1 MAMEQTLILIQCKD
15 EVGLVSSVSQVVS
28 QHEMNIITMRE
39 FVDETQQLFFARFV
53 CTGLK
58 HDVTA
63 IRQRL
68 EEVLP
73 KDAMV
78 KVHPPSDKK
87 VAVLVTKEAHCL
99 GDILVRHFFH
109 TLGAE
114 VACVLGNYDVLRSF
128 TEKFD
133 IPFHFVNH
141 EGKSRDDF
149 EKEIHR
155 VLLTYAPDYVLLA
168 KFMRI
173 LSPTFIKH
181 YPGRII
187 NIHHSFLPA
196 FIGANPYK
204 QAFVRGVKLIG
215 ATAHFVT
222 DDLDEGPIIAQDI
235 RSVNHTYKAEDMR
248 RAGKEIEKSVLAK
261 AISLVLEDR
270 VFMTGNKTVVF
281 E

>member
-1 MAMEQTLILIQCKD
+1 MEQTLILIQCRD
-15 EVGLVSSVSQVVS
+15 EVGLVSSVSQVVAR
-28 QHEMNIITMRE
+28 HGMNIITMRE
-39 FVDETQQLFFARFV
+39 FVDETQSLFFARFV

-58 HDVTA
+58 HEADL
-63 IRQRL
+63 IKNRL

-73 KDAMV
+73 KEALV
-78 KVHPPSDKK
+78 KVHPPSTKK
-87 VAVLVTKEAHCL
+87 LAIMVTKEPHCL

-109 TLGAE
+109 TLGAD
-114 VACVLGNYDVLRSF
+114 VVCVLGNYEVLRSF
-128 TEKFD
+128 TEKFG
-133 IPFHFVNH
+133 IPFHFVDH
-141 EGKSRDDF
+141 VGKNKEDF

-155 VLLTYAPDYVLLA
+155 ILLTYEPDYVVLA
-168 KFMRI
+168 KFMRV
-173 LSPTFIKH
+173 LSPVFIKH

-196 FIGANPYK
+196 FVGANPYK

-235 RSVNHTYKAEDMR
+235 RPVNHTYKAEDMR
-248 RAGKEIEKSVLAK
+248 RAGKEIEKSVLIK
-261 AISLVLEDR
+261 AISLILEDR